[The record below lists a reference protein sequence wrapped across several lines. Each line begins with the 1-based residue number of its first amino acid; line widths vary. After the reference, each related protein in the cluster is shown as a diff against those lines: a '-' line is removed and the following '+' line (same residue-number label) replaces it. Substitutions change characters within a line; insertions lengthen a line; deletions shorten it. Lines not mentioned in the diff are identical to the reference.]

1 MLPCNL
7 RLSPLL
13 RTWVTSPPSTPAS
26 FAPSPFWAQIETQA
40 CGLLDQPGRN
50 SRETLPESP
59 DPPSKPPGQLPKPY
73 THIQDSQLH
82 PKLYGNTTTWP
93 RKCHCASQHGTGT
106 SPAPV
111 GAPEPLVPAT
121 LCAFLTGQGIIYKDS
136 KARPP
141 NLAPHSV
148 SLWPRGAQGWMWA
161 AGSMEDVYPGL
172 VKGPSCLSCWQAVPG
187 AQTGDHPWETL
198 PESVRSGFIQRWVS
212 RMRTYSFLLSPS

>member
-13 RTWVTSPPSTPAS
+13 RTWATSPPSTPAS
-26 FAPSPFWAQIETQA
+26 FAPSPFWAQIEAQA

-121 LCAFLTGQGIIYKDS
+121 LCAFLTGQGIISKDS

-141 NLAPHSV
+141 QPCSPLSFTA
-148 SLWPRGAQGWMWA
+148 AQGCT
-161 AGSMEDVYPGL
+161 GLDVGCWEH
-172 VKGPSCLSCWQAVPG
+172 GGCLS
-187 AQTGDHPWETL
+187 
-198 PESVRSGFIQRWVS
+198 RSGEG
-212 RMRTYSFLLSPS
+212 THLSVMLAGCPRSSNR